1 VWLKE
6 VIKSLLEKALRK
18 RGFFMLKY
26 PKRGKPMLV
35 IVKTTGS
42 FMLCPYDG
50 GATPLIEANTP
61 TLCSLT
67 PFIEYRVKTG
77 QLSVLAENVSERANQ
92 EALDAAESIEE
103 YLKSLEPKTP
113 TPPTKTKK
121 ST

>member
-1 VWLKE
+1 
-6 VIKSLLEKALRK
+6 
-18 RGFFMLKY
+18 
-26 PKRGKPMLV
+26 MLV

-50 GATPLIEANTP
+50 GATPLIEAKRP
-61 TLCSLT
+61 TLCKLT

-77 QLSVLAENVSERANQ
+77 QLSVLAENVSERAENVPEQATQ
-92 EALDAAESIEE
+92 EALDAAESLEE

>member
-1 VWLKE
+1 
-6 VIKSLLEKALRK
+6 
-18 RGFFMLKY
+18 
-26 PKRGKPMLV
+26 MLV

-50 GATPLIEANTP
+50 GATPLIEAKRP
-61 TLCSLT
+61 TLCKLT

-92 EALDAAESIEE
+92 EALDAAESFEE

>member
-1 VWLKE
+1 
-6 VIKSLLEKALRK
+6 
-18 RGFFMLKY
+18 
-26 PKRGKPMLV
+26 MLV

-50 GATPLIEANTP
+50 GATPLIEAKRP
-61 TLCSLT
+61 TLCKLT

-92 EALDAAESIEE
+92 EALDAAESVEE
-103 YLKSLEPKTP
+103 YLESLKPAPIKPQP
-113 TPPTKTKK
+113 TRTKK